1 MSPPSRVAP
10 GAPARVGDLEVD
22 VAEVFTLRTP
32 GHAAAIA
39 RSGARAD
46 LVWASRDGAWLAR
59 ARDAFADPFASSL
72 GRVVATDA
80 SGAALALASSGWS
93 VFDDAS
99 WRALSPALAQRAL
112 ASLVDG
118 IGELH
123 EAGFW
128 LGGLRRRHLALNV
141 IDGALCVGAAP
152 RLARRD
158 PGDVEQVWRDLR
170 VVGELLF
177 ENGLGRPH
185 PGPHEMAEL
194 LRDPD
199 RLAAEGMSTPGLMQV
214 VAGCVTPY
222 GELAYRSAADLA
234 DGLARWGDELHEP
247 LTLSVASR
255 STMGSYIFR
264 NNNQDSCAHAVFEH
278 HSGSRSRRTGFFCVA
293 DGIGG
298 IQDGE
303 RASALAARAG
313 CAAFARAWA
322 HHGAQAL
329 EDAPVHFAR
338 AIAKTTSQQL
348 AIAGELRPEGN
359 RGGTTFSA
367 LLISGARAGIA
378 HAGDSRV
385 YLARRGQLIQ
395 LTRDH
400 TLASILER
408 LGELPEPGSS
418 ASSTSLRTISRFL
431 SSGFEIELERI
442 DGPHSGAAEA
452 LGVDEATLDVAG
464 FPVERGDLFLL
475 TSDGAH
481 GDLTEDDLLGLI
493 TLHADAPGALAR
505 AIERAA
511 LDAGTRDNVTV
522 MVVAVS

>member
-1 MSPPSRVAP
+1 MSPPERIAA
-10 GAPARVGDLEVD
+10 GASVRVGEVD
-22 VAEVFTLRTP
+22 LDLAEVFALKTP
-32 GHAAAIA
+32 GHAAAITC
-39 RSGARAD
+39 SGTRGD
-46 LVWASRDGAWLAR
+46 LVWTSRDGAWLTHAH
-59 ARDAFADPFASSL
+59 AAFAEPMAASL
-72 GRVVATDA
+72 GRVIA
-80 SGAALALASSGWS
+80 SDPSGLVLALASSGWS

-99 WRALSPALAQRAL
+99 WRATPPELAQRAL
-112 ASLVDG
+112 ATLVDG

-123 EAGFW
+123 DAGFW

-141 IDGALCVGAAP
+141 LDGALCVGAAP

-158 PGDVEQVWRDLR
+158 PDDVEQVWRDMR

-177 ENGLGRPH
+177 ENGMGRPH

-194 LRDPD
+194 LRDPG
-199 RLAAEGMSTPGLMQV
+199 RLEAEGLVVPGLMQV

-222 GELAYRSAADLA
+222 GELAYRSATDLA
-234 DGLARWGDELHEP
+234 EGLARWGDELYTP
-247 LTLSVASR
+247 LTLSAASR

-264 NNNQDSCAHAVFEH
+264 NNNQDSCAHAIFEH
-278 HSGSRSRRTGFFCVA
+278 HSGSRPLRTGFFCVA

-303 RASALAARAG
+303 RASALAARTG

-322 HHGAQAL
+322 HHGAHAL
-329 EDAPVHFAR
+329 EEAPVHFAR
-338 AIAKTTSQQL
+338 AIAKVTSQRL
-348 AIAGELRPEGN
+348 AIEGELHPTGN

-367 LLISGARAGIA
+367 LLISGERAGIA

-385 YLARRGQLIQ
+385 YLARQGALTQ

-408 LGELPEPGSS
+408 LGEMPEAGSS
-418 ASSTSLRTISRFL
+418 ASATSLRTISRFL
-431 SSGFEIELERI
+431 STGFEIELERI
-442 DGPHSGAAEA
+442 DGPHSGAAAA

-464 FPVERGDLFLL
+464 FPVSHGDLFLL

-481 GDLTEDDLLGLI
+481 GDLSEDDILGLVS
-493 TLHADAPGALAR
+493 LHPDDPDALAR

-522 MVVAVS
+522 MVVAIS